1 MQNMVRSLSKKG
13 ASASGARGTQMVNKV
28 SSVPRRKDVT
38 LSAQKGAQQLP
49 INCRESID
57 RVNSTYT
64 RYQYRYCIG

>member
-38 LSAQKGAQQLP
+38 LCAQKGAQQP

-57 RVNSTYT
+57 WVNSTYYPFGAT
-64 RYQYRYCIG
+64 RVPAK